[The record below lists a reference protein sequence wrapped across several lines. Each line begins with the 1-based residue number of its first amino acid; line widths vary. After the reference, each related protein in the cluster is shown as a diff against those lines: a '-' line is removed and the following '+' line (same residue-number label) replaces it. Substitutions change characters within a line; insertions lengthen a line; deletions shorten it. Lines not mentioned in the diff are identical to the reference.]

1 MIQSL
6 SFNLTLFF
14 RSGKKDGGGWWAGK
28 GLSQISLS
36 GYLSFF
42 ANYLYLPMVVER
54 EGSGVIYPIL
64 TPSSGIY

>member
-6 SFNLTLFF
+6 PCKLTLFF
-14 RSGKKDGGGWWAGK
+14 GSEKEDGRGWWAGK

-42 ANYLYLPMVVER
+42 ANYLYLPMVIKG
-54 EGSGVIYPIL
+54 EGSGFIYPIL
-64 TPSSGIY
+64 NPKSGIY